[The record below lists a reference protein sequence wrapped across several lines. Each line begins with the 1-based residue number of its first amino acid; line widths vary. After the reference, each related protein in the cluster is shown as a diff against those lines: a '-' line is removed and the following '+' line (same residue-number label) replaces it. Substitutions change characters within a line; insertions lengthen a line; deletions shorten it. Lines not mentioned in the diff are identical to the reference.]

1 MVDENKI
8 IEINDE
14 KLEKVTGGTEVP
26 VSSLSEIKKGDVV
39 YIKNSLVDGLFCLV
53 SISELGSYKF
63 AQYIP
68 NEYVDFAYHAS
79 TIVAGCTIKIVSH
92 DDAFAEM
99 ND

>member
-1 MVDENKI
+1 MSKQKSKELSLED
-8 IEINDE
+8 
-14 KLEKVTGGTEVP
+14 LEKVTGGTEVP